1 MPMKHVKMAPA
12 MIDMLIDDDIS
23 VEISKSL
30 PSAQQAETAV
40 LAACVCAEFAV
51 TEIDVCIRFASDTS
65 QQALNKQ
72 WRDQDKVTDV
82 LSFPMQQAPCDASE
96 PLGDIALAVPF
107 ILQEAARLDVPE
119 HDHCLHLII
128 HATLH
133 LLSFDHIDDHD
144 AKRMQALEQQ
154 AMQALGLHNPYP
166 EAIDNKQTD
175 NKKTE
180 TEQMGNEEVEQS

>member
-1 MPMKHVKMAPA
+1 MPMKHVKMAPT

-30 PSAQQAETAV
+30 PSAQQAETAA
-40 LAACVCAEFAV
+40 LAACACAGFSA
-51 TEIDVCIRFASDTS
+51 TEIDLCIRFASDTS

-82 LSFPMQQAPCDASE
+82 LSFPMQQAPCDVSE

-133 LLSFDHIDDHD
+133 LLSFDHIDDND

-154 AMQALGLHNPYP
+154 AMQTLGLHNPYP
-166 EAIDNKQTD
+166 EPI
-175 NKKTE
+175 E
-180 TEQMGNEEVEQS
+180 GEPMGNEEVEQS